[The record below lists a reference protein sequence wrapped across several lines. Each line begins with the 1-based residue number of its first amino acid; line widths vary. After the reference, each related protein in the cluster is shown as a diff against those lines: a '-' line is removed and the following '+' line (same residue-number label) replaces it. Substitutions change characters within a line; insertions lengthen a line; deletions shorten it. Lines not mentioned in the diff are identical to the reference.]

1 MPFDASSMDDNAS
14 VTSTISSIFGGD
26 LGDDIVFLRMKRLRI
41 ISDGRILEDEY
52 NNVLNLSHDD
62 SCFPYS
68 VDFDVCRRKWLE
80 CVLEYVA
87 TARAMYNE
95 DKICYLH
102 FKAMIKSLPKLEKSW
117 KATAY
122 FDPDLCEE
130 YKTPYP
136 DHIEL
141 LASLMCGNTSR
152 EFTATPAS
160 CSSPELPSGPSSGP
174 NIDAWLR
181 DAEGSSTSGAGLPA
195 KNTVE
200 AEIETAIAA
209 EPPRATAVEAEAEP
223 EDATETPEVTA
234 TTPNASLRHISSSN
248 TTMVDLFDGLK
259 REMERLSRENEQ
271 LKQQLANAQK
281 SAAVRANAE
290 KREACRLKQAAIQRA
305 ENAEKER
312 DEIIDGFIHARIR
325 HLSSQI
331 TNKSHSCSTHI
342 EQRKINLQSWLASL
356 QPKDSSTGSEFRPI
370 TGGKSSKNLTFHP
383 SKARETFHLCRRLL
397 KSSHCIDSRKLME
410 TSLPEN
416 IACIVSESQVN

>member
-141 LASLMCGNTSR
+141 LASLMCGDTTR
-152 EFTATPAS
+152 EYTATPAS
-160 CSSPELPSGPSSGP
+160 SSSPELPSGPFSGP
-174 NIDAWLR
+174 NIDAWLK
-181 DAEGSSTSGAGLPA
+181 DAEGSSTSGVGLPA

-200 AEIETAIAA
+200 AGIETESAA
-209 EPPRATAVEAEAEP
+209 ESPSATAVEAEAEP
-223 EDATETPEVTA
+223 ESATETPEVIAPT
-234 TTPNASLRHISSSN
+234 NDESLRHTSPPNMS
-248 TTMVDLFDGLK
+248 MFDLFDGLK
-259 REMERLSRENEQ
+259 REMERLALENEQ
-271 LKQQLANAQK
+271 LKQQIVDARK
-281 SAAVRANAE
+281 FAAVKANAE
-290 KREACRLKQAAIQRA
+290 RREECRLKQAAIQRA
-305 ENAEKER
+305 EKAEKER

-331 TNKSHSCSTHI
+331 TNKSHSYSS
-342 EQRKINLQSWLASL
+342 EVEKRKKNLENWLSSL
-356 QPKDSSTGSEFRPI
+356 QGKEKKAHSEFRPI
-370 TGGKSSKNLTFHP
+370 TGSKVSGNSNYTASAYHP
-383 SKARETFHLCRRLL
+383 SMRMDNPSIENETR
-397 KSSHCIDSRKLME
+397 
-410 TSLPEN
+410 
-416 IACIVSESQVN
+416 IAAS

>member
-1 MPFDASSMDDNAS
+1 MPFDTASMDDNAS
-14 VTSTISSIFGGD
+14 VTSAISSIFGGD
-26 LGDDIVFLRMKRLRI
+26 LSDDIAFLRMKRLRI

-68 VDFDVCRRKWLE
+68 VDFDVCRHKWLK
-80 CVLEYVA
+80 CIFEYIA

-102 FKAMIKSLPKLEKSW
+102 FKAIIKSLPKLEKSW

-130 YKTPYP
+130 YKIPYP

-141 LASLMCGNTSR
+141 LASLMTSGAAR
-152 EFTATPAS
+152 GFTATPAA
-160 CSSPELPSGPSSGP
+160 CSIPEPPSGPPSGP
-174 NIDAWLR
+174 NIDAWLK
-181 DAEGSSTSGAGLPA
+181 DAECSSTSGAGLPA

-200 AEIETAIAA
+200 AESKTAIAA
-209 EPPRATAVEAEAEP
+209 ESPRATAAEAEAEL
-223 EDATETPEVTA
+223 EGATETPEVIA
-234 TTPNASLRHISSSN
+234 TTPNDSFHHISPSN
-248 TTMVDLFDGLK
+248 TVMVDLFNGLK
-259 REMERLSRENEQ
+259 GEMVRLSQENEQ
-271 LKQQLANAQK
+271 LKQQLANAEK

-370 TGGKSSKNLTFHP
+370 TGGKLVKNLAFHP
-383 SKARETFHLCRRLL
+383 SMRMDNASITNGA
-397 KSSHCIDSRKLME
+397 SVA
-410 TSLPEN
+410 TS
-416 IACIVSESQVN
+416 

>member
-1 MPFDASSMDDNAS
+1 MDDNAS
-14 VTSTISSIFGGD
+14 VTSAISSIFGGD
-26 LGDDIVFLRMKRLRI
+26 LSDDIAFLRAKRLRI

-68 VDFDVCRRKWLE
+68 VDFDVCRHKWLD
-80 CVLEYVA
+80 CIFEYIA
-87 TARAMYNE
+87 TARAMYDE

-102 FKAMIKSLPKLEKSW
+102 FKAIIKSLPKLEKSW

-141 LASLMCGNTSR
+141 LASLLSSGAARGFS
-152 EFTATPAS
+152 ASPAA
-160 CSSPELPSGPSSGP
+160 CSTPELPSGPPSGP
-174 NIDAWLR
+174 NIDAWLK
-181 DAEGSSTSGAGLPA
+181 DAERSSTSGAGMPA

-290 KREACRLKQAAIQRA
+290 KREQSRLKQAAIQRA
-305 ENAEKER
+305 EKAEKER

-331 TNKSHSCSTHI
+331 TNKSHSCSTKV
-342 EQRKINLQSWLASL
+342 ENRKKNLENWLSSL
-356 QPKDSSTGSEFRPI
+356 QGKEKKAYSELRPI
-370 TGGKSSKNLTFHP
+370 TGGKINTNAGYTALALHP
-383 SKARETFHLCRRLL
+383 SMRMDHSKMNETRTAA
-397 KSSHCIDSRKLME
+397 S
-410 TSLPEN
+410 
-416 IACIVSESQVN
+416 